1 MTEPVELLDKEDK
14 EPVARRDSGPGRVR
28 LGAVIAIAL
37 LIGFGVWLAVRHESA
52 SSHSPLPAQAAA
64 VAVSPAGL
72 KTLADAV
79 GQPIYWA
86 GPKPG
91 FTYEMTKTAD
101 NRVWIRYLPV
111 GTKLG
116 SSSPYLTIGTYPL
129 QDAYALTLRRAR
141 QSGSVRL
148 KISGKGIAFYGASAP
163 TNVYLAYPGS
173 NYQVEVYDPSGSTA
187 RELVRSGA
195 IAAVSPG
202 ASAATIGAEAASVTR
217 LKTLSA
223 SLHHP
228 IYWIGAKSGVT
239 YELTKTTDGRIYIRY
254 LPSGAQPGTGKA
266 YLTIGT
272 YPFANAY
279 TLTRALLRKPGSVAV
294 KVGGGGVAVYNQARP
309 TNVYIA
315 FPHVDFQ
322 IEVFDPSS
330 ARAQKLVASNSVTP
344 VG

>member
-1 MTEPVELLDKEDK
+1 MTERIELSDKK
-14 EPVARRDSGPGRVR
+14 PVARRDSGPGRVR

-37 LIGFGVWLAVRHESA
+37 LIGFGVWLVVRHKN
-52 SSHSPLPAQAAA
+52 SSSQSPLPAQAAP
-64 VAVSPAGL
+64 VAISPAGL
-72 KTLADAV
+72 KTLAHAV

-91 FTYEMTKTAD
+91 FTYELTKAAD

-116 SSSPYLTIGTYPL
+116 SSAPYLTVGTYPL
-129 QDAYALTLRRAR
+129 QNAFALTLRRAR

-148 KISGKGIAFYGASAP
+148 KIGGKGVAFYGASAP
-163 TNVYLAYPGS
+163 TNVYLAYPGT
-173 NYQVEVYDPSGSTA
+173 NFQVEVYDPSASRA
-187 RELVRSGA
+187 RELVLSGA

-202 ASAATIGAEAASVTR
+202 NSAATIGAEAASVAR
-217 LKTLSA
+217 LKALSA

-228 IYWIGAKSGVT
+228 IYWIGAKSGAT
-239 YELTKTTDGRIYIRY
+239 YELTKTLDGRVYIRY
-254 LPSGAQPGTGKA
+254 LPSGTHPGTGKA

-272 YPFANAY
+272 YPFTNAY
-279 TLTRALLRKPGSVAV
+279 TLTKALLSKPGSVAV
-294 KVGGGGVAVYNQARP
+294 NVGGGGVAVYNQARP

-315 FPHVDFQ
+315 YPHVDFQ